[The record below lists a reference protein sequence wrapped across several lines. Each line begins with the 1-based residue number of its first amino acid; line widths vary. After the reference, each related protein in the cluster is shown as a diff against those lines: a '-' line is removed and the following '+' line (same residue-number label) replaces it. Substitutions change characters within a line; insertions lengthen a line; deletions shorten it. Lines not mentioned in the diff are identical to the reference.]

1 MQADRDKGSDMQRV
15 VTPLIVIAVLGATAA
30 TAWRTLWDDPGEAS
44 VANYLRSG
52 VHGMAV
58 AVAAWGCHLAFSS
71 RAGGWLRRWP
81 LPAEVGVR
89 AAAMA
94 ITIAAVLVGLQMV
107 LYGQALEA
115 TWLLANFPG
124 IFAMAFVLA
133 VVFSAVYELTR
144 LIGGRVLLNVI
155 LGRYRHPIREE
166 RVLMFL
172 DLAGSTAMAEA
183 LGEVRMQE
191 LLTRFFFDIDG
202 PIVAHGGEVHAY
214 VGDAVI
220 VTWPITGEGRQWL
233 DCFFAIENRIA
244 EHAESYRREFGG
256 GHQRMRR
263 FPPPDR
269 LFRRHRERDGAPAG
283 ALQGG
288 RPDPARLGRPAEARA
303 TRPGSAGR
311 GAGAG
316 GVAWT
321 RGGCGGVRRRAEL
334 SAKHEVRRPGR
345 VCVLLHITR
354 WNCVR
359 QWARSHA
366 CAPWPAR
373 ALKRNA
379 RRARRGPGGR

>member
-1 MQADRDKGSDMQRV
+1 MSIVNARSRAGRDGVMSLSGPGGPRSNEPTLRLPRSQILRADRDKGSDMQRV

-52 VHGMAV
+52 VHGLLV

-89 AAAMA
+89 AVAMA

-233 DCFFAIENRIA
+233 DCFFAVEDRIA
-244 EHAESYRREFGG
+244 QRAESYRREFG
-256 GHQRMRR
+256 RVPR
-263 FPPPDR
+263 FR
-269 LFRRHRERDGAPAG
+269 G
-283 ALQGG
+283 ALHAGPVVISECGDSRRQIAYFG
-288 RPDPARLGRPAEARA
+288 DTVNVTARLQEHCKE
-303 TRPGSAGR
+303 AGR
-311 GAGAG
+311 TLLASADLLRHVQPGPDLRVEALGQA
-316 GVAWT
+316 AL
-321 RGGCGGVRRRAEL
+321 RGRAAAVE
-334 SAKHEVRRPGR
+334 AFAVE
-345 VCVLLHITR
+345 
-354 WNCVR
+354 
-359 QWARSHA
+359 RS
-366 CAPWPAR
+366 
-373 ALKRNA
+373 
-379 RRARRGPGGR
+379 